1 MIVVKS
7 HSLRS
12 KTMTEEQNE
21 KDCTNC
27 TDCLYFGSC
36 YLRGRRENKE
46 DLTPCKD
53 IIIISKE

>member
-1 MIVVKS
+1 
-7 HSLRS
+7 
-12 KTMTEEQNE
+12 MTEEQNE

-27 TDCLYFGSC
+27 TECLYFGSC